1 MNIDILLV
9 YGANLHEVLLQNYGK
24 SLSNEEFFPNFIN
37 FAVKINFIM
46 KYLVSH
52 FTIQCADG
60 EFMQSAREITAAIA
74 GECGYETFL
83 DTDNGVDGY
92 VQVDFYDKAMVE
104 DSLADFPMEG
114 VSVTFTTDEVEDQ
127 DWNETW
133 EQEEGFAPINID
145 NRLVIYDVLH
155 PELGDGCLV
164 LGDSGLT
171 DSNTP
176 TPNTQHLTPITI
188 GIHARNAFGT
198 GTHETTQMIVGTLLD
213 MDLKD
218 KRVLDCGCGTGILAI
233 TALKCGAVDAVAYDI
248 DEWSADNTRHNAEI
262 NGVADKIEVFE
273 GNANVLSHISGV
285 FDVVLANI
293 NRNILIAD
301 MPAFKEVMAHGGTL
315 ILSGFYEDDVP
326 LLVEEAE
333 NLGLKLE
340 EKRENGEWRML
351 VFR

>member
-1 MNIDILLV
+1 M
-9 YGANLHEVLLQNYGK
+9 QKYGK
-24 SLSNEEFFPNFIN
+24 SLTNGEIFPNFIN
-37 FAVKINFIM
+37 FAEKINFIM

-52 FTIQCADG
+52 FTIQCADCD
-60 EFMQSAREITAAIA
+60 FMQPAREITAALA

-92 VQVDFYDKAMVE
+92 VQVDFYHEPAVREALM
-104 DSLADFPMEG
+104 DFPMYG
-114 VSVTFTTDEVEDQ
+114 VSVTFETEEVEDK

-133 EQEEGFAPINID
+133 EQEEGFAPINIGD
-145 NRLVIYDVLH
+145 RLVIYDVLH
-155 PELGDGCLV
+155 P
-164 LGDSGLT
+164 S
-171 DSNTP
+171 P
-176 TPNTQHLTPITI
+176 TPNTQHPSPITI
-188 GIHARNAFGT
+188 GIQARNAFGT

-213 MDLKD
+213 IDLNG

-233 TALKCGAVDAVAYDI
+233 TALKCGAADAVAYDI

-285 FDVVLANI
+285 FDFVLANI
-293 NRNILIAD
+293 NRNILLAD

-315 ILSGFYEDDVP
+315 ILSGFYEEDVP
-326 LLVEEAE
+326 LLVEKAE
-333 NLGLKLE
+333 SLGLKLE

>member
-1 MNIDILLV
+1 MYLLV

-60 EFMQSAREITAAIA
+60 EFMQAAREITAAIA

-145 NRLVIYDVLH
+145 DRLVIYDVLH
-155 PELGDGCLV
+155 PEGH
-164 LGDSGLT
+164 DSGNE
-171 DSNTP
+171 DVNAQS
-176 TPNTQHLTPITI
+176 PIKI
-188 GIHARNAFGT
+188 GIQARNAFGT
-198 GTHETTQMIVGTLLD
+198 GTHETTQ
-213 MDLKD
+213 
-218 KRVLDCGCGTGILAI
+218 
-233 TALKCGAVDAVAYDI
+233 
-248 DEWSADNTRHNAEI
+248 ES
-262 NGVADKIEVFE
+262 
-273 GNANVLSHISGV
+273 
-285 FDVVLANI
+285 
-293 NRNILIAD
+293 
-301 MPAFKEVMAHGGTL
+301 
-315 ILSGFYEDDVP
+315 
-326 LLVEEAE
+326 
-333 NLGLKLE
+333 
-340 EKRENGEWRML
+340 KREMPSGQARMRL
-351 VFR
+351 PR

>member
-1 MNIDILLV
+1 
-9 YGANLHEVLLQNYGK
+9 
-24 SLSNEEFFPNFIN
+24 
-37 FAVKINFIM
+37 M
-46 KYLVSH
+46 KYFVSH

-60 EFMQSAREITAAIA
+60 EFMQPAREITAAIA

-83 DTDNGVDGY
+83 DTDMGIDGY

-104 DSLADFPMEG
+104 DALADFPMEG

-155 PELGDGCLV
+155 PEGHENEDG
-164 LGDSGLT
+164 GAQS
-171 DSNTP
+171 
-176 TPNTQHLTPITI
+176 PIKI
-188 GIHARNAFGT
+188 GIQARNAFGT
-198 GTHETTQMIVGTLLD
+198 GTHETTQMIVGALLD

-233 TALKCGAVDAVAYDI
+233 TALKCGAADAVAYDI

-351 VFR
+351 VLR

>member
-1 MNIDILLV
+1 M
-9 YGANLHEVLLQNYGK
+9 QKYGK
-24 SLSNEEFFPNFIN
+24 SLTNGEIFPNFIN
-37 FAVKINFIM
+37 FAEKINFIM
-46 KYLVSH
+46 KYFVSH

-60 EFMQSAREITAAIA
+60 EFMQPAREITAALA

-92 VQVDFYDKAMVE
+92 VQVDFYHEPAIRE
-104 DSLADFPMEG
+104 ALEDFPMEG
-114 VSVTFTTDEVEDQ
+114 VNVTFETEEVEDK

-133 EQEEGFAPINID
+133 EQEEGFAPINIGD
-145 NRLVIYDVLH
+145 RLVIYDVLH
-155 PELGDGCLV
+155 P
-164 LGDSGLT
+164 S
-171 DSNTP
+171 P
-176 TPNTQHLTPITI
+176 TPNTQQPSPITI
-188 GIHARNAFGT
+188 GIQARNAFGT

-213 MDLKD
+213 IDLNG

-233 TALKCGAVDAVAYDI
+233 TALKCGAADAVAYDI

-262 NGVADKIEVFE
+262 NGVADNIEVFE

-285 FDVVLANI
+285 FDFVLANI
-293 NRNILIAD
+293 NRNILLAD

-315 ILSGFYEDDVP
+315 ILSGFYEEDVP
-326 LLVEEAE
+326 LLVEKAE
-333 NLGLKLE
+333 SLGLKLE